1 MTTLKNV
8 TFGNCMTEI
17 SEDEA
22 YSLHELVNL
31 GYDWFWNQ
39 NELTVNRKGE
49 VVRSDTPRVRPKTWF
64 NYMNEDEREV
74 RRVRRK

>member
-1 MTTLKNV
+1 MTTSKNV

-64 NYMNEDEREV
+64 NYMNEDERE
-74 RRVRRK
+74 RLTK